1 MGELLFFACFN
12 FCSSVY
18 VCFLLF
24 CVSLLFCFCVCLL
37 LVIMVLFLFYFGF
50 FIQLLFWFLS
60 YFLCFCVIFYYVF
73 VVLFCVVLFCF
84 SSFFLDFVS
93 LFCYCFFIVI
103 CLFLFYLT
111 FLFLFLFYYILLLSY
126 FLQQYFAFGFSVW
139 FCLTVQFLCSCVRF
153 VSIFFQSKGEGVLF
167 STILKAKIQIYS
179 WRLYLLHFLFEP
191 LELKPLK
198 CLRCCNS

>member
-60 YFLCFCVIFYYVF
+60 SLFLFYLLLCFCCLVLCCVILFFVF
-73 VVLFCVVLFCF
+73 FLGFCF
-84 SSFFLDFVS
+84 TVLL
-93 LFCYCFFIVI
+93 LFFFIVI

-191 LELKPLK
+191 LKLKPLK